1 MPVGVGDSPRTA
13 RPIIPLPRWRRSQSV
28 PPNWES
34 RHLDGESKKV
44 YELDKGHTSN
54 AKNAAWVR
62 WCRARKLNYG
72 ATVPDVVKIKS
83 AAFENLVYDPVKEGS
98 RARSASTSA
107 TCSPG
112 SAFRSTSARSPT

>member
-1 MPVGVGDSPRTA
+1 M
-13 RPIIPLPRWRRSQSV
+13 

-72 ATVPDVVKIKS
+72 ATVPDEMKIKS
-83 AAFENLVYDPVKEGS
+83 AAFENLVYDPVKE
-98 RARSASTSA
+98 RHKIDYWLRKV
-107 TCSPG
+107 
-112 SAFRSTSARSPT
+112 FFVSARDYKSLICRDS